1 LDSYENYL
9 KRIQSENIIFIMM
22 ILVLKYAKKISL
34 PLGMKG
40 VFFIEIT
47 LCKVKKNMK
56 PCRKLASKQQRLCCA
71 GIRNFLKIYSNDLIS
86 IHNRLHLLLNER

>member
-1 LDSYENYL
+1 
-9 KRIQSENIIFIMM
+9 MM

-47 LCKVKKNMK
+47 LCKVKKKHETMQEASFEAAK
-56 PCRKLASKQQRLCCA
+56 IMLCRNQELPENIFK
-71 GIRNFLKIYSNDLIS
+71 
-86 IHNRLHLLLNER
+86 

>member
-47 LCKVKKNMK
+47 LCKVKKK
-56 PCRKLASKQQRLCCA
+56 T
-71 GIRNFLKIYSNDLIS
+71 
-86 IHNRLHLLLNER
+86 